1 MKRFITFEGGEG
13 SGKTTQIKLAAD
25 WLRER
30 GIPALSTAEPGGTPL
45 GRKIRELLLNRGSWT
60 IGAEAELLLFAA
72 ARAQHVRE
80 TILPA
85 LEAGQWVLCDRFAD
99 ATLAYQ
105 GFGRELNVAFIRTLN
120 DFSTCSLKPDL
131 TLLFDLPVEAGL
143 ERAKK
148 RTAGIRPEA
157 AEDRFEREDK
167 ALYRSIRDGHH
178 TQLSLPFLGGSR
190 FHGRIRD
197 GYLTLAAEE
206 PQRFRIIDGAGSVET
221 VHREVCRCLEALPQ
235 IPFREGGRA

>member
-1 MKRFITFEGGEG
+1 MRRFITFEGIEG
-13 SGKTTQIKLAAD
+13 CGKTTQIRLAEV

-30 GIPALSTAEPGGTPL
+30 GIPLVATAEPGGTPL
-45 GRKIRELLLNRGSWT
+45 GRKIREMLLNRGSCA

-85 LEAGQWVLCDRFAD
+85 LDAGRWVLCDRFSD
-99 ATLAYQ
+99 ATAAYQ
-105 GFGRELNVAFIRTLN
+105 GFGRGLDDGFIRTLN
-120 DFSTCSLKPDL
+120 DFSAFSLKPDL

-143 ERAKK
+143 ARAKK

-167 ALYRSIRDGHH
+167 ALYRSIRDGHQ
-178 TQLSLPFLGGSR
+178 TQLSLPFLGSSR

-197 GYLTLAAEE
+197 GYLNLAAEE
-206 PQRFRIIDGAGSVET
+206 PERFRIIDGAANIEKV
-221 VHREVCRCLEALPQ
+221 RLEVCRHLTALL
-235 IPFREGGRA
+235 

>member
-1 MKRFITFEGGEG
+1 MGRFVTFEGGEG

-25 WLRER
+25 WLKER
-30 GIPALSTAEPGGTPL
+30 GISVLSTAEPGGTPL
-45 GRKIRELLLNRGSWT
+45 GRKIREILLNRGSWT

-85 LEAGQWVLCDRFAD
+85 LEADQWVLCDRFAD

-105 GFGRELNVAFIRTLN
+105 GFGRELDVAFIRTLN

-143 ERAKK
+143 ARAKM
-148 RTAGIRPEA
+148 RTVGIQPKT

-167 ALYRSIRDGHH
+167 VLYRSIRKGHQ
-178 TQLSLPFLGGSR
+178 TQLSLPFLGMSR
-190 FHGRIRD
+190 FHGRIRE
-197 GYLTLAAEE
+197 GYLTLAAGE
-206 PQRFRIIDGAGSVET
+206 PERFRIIDGAADVGT
-221 VHREVCRCLEALPQ
+221 IHREVCRCLAEL
-235 IPFREGGRA
+235 F

>member
-1 MKRFITFEGGEG
+1 MRRFVTFEGGEG
-13 SGKTTQIKLAAD
+13 SGKSTQIKLAAD
-25 WLRER
+25 WLKEH
-30 GIPALSTAEPGGTPL
+30 GIFALFTAEPGGTPL
-45 GRKIRELLLNRGSWT
+45 GRKIREILLNRGSWT

-85 LEAGQWVLCDRFAD
+85 LEAGQWVLCDRFMD

-143 ERAKK
+143 SRAKM
-148 RTAGIRPEA
+148 RTVGVQPKT

-167 ALYRSIRDGHH
+167 VLYRSIRNGQQ
-178 TQLSLPFLGGSR
+178 TQLSLPFLGMSR

-197 GYLTLAAEE
+197 GYLTLASEE
-206 PQRFRIIDGAGSVET
+206 PERFRIIDGAADVGT
-221 VHREVCRCLEALPQ
+221 VHREVCRCLAEL
-235 IPFREGGRA
+235 F

>member
-30 GIPALSTAEPGGTPL
+30 GITALSTAEPGGTPL

-105 GFGRELNVAFIRTLN
+105 GFGRGLDVAFIRTLN

-157 AEDRFEREDK
+157 AEDRFEQEER
-167 ALYRSIRDGHH
+167 A
-178 TQLSLPFLGGSR
+178 
-190 FHGRIRD
+190 FHGRIRE
-197 GYLTLAAEE
+197 GYLSLAAAE
-206 PQRFRIIDGAGSVET
+206 PERLRIIDGAGSVET
-221 VHREVCRCLEALPQ
+221 VHRAVCRCLDVLPRL
-235 IPFREGGRA
+235 PFREGERA